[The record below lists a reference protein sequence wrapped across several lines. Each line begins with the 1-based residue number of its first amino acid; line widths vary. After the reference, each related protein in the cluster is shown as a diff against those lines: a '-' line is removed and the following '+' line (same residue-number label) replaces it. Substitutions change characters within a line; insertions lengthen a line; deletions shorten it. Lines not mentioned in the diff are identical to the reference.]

1 LTTHRPGPSVV
12 AIGGGHGLAATLAA
26 VRTYAGHVTAVVSVA
41 DDGGSS
47 GRLRRSLSIPAP
59 GDLRRCLVA
68 LADPDSLWARVFDYR
83 FGAGDLEGHALGNLI
98 IAGLSETT
106 GDFTRALKEA
116 ARLLGVAG
124 RVLPATTSPT
134 VLRASVDGAE
144 VVGEV
149 EVNTSAGSIA
159 SVSVVGPDGVE
170 TRAPDSVV
178 DAVAGADQVVI
189 GPGSLFTSVLAACVV
204 PGVCEALAARRGGR
218 VYVANLSPEHRETEG
233 MSLTQHLAALNDHG
247 VTVDVVVCDPTAFE
261 AAGGMGPVDDGA
273 GPVIVGDTE
282 VPVRL
287 VTAALAGPGGRAHNS
302 GQLAAVL
309 RALVDG

>member
-1 LTTHRPGPSVV
+1 VV

-26 VRTYAGHVTAVVSVA
+26 VRTYAGDVTAVVSVA

-47 GRLRRSLSIPAP
+47 GRLRQSLSIPAP
-59 GDLRRCLVA
+59 GDVRRCLVA
-68 LADPDSLWARVFDYR
+68 LADADSLWARVFDYR

-106 GDFTRALKEA
+106 GDFTRALGEA

-170 TRAPDSVV
+170 TRASDSVV

-204 PGVCEALAARRGGR
+204 PGVCEALAARSGGR
-218 VYVANLSPEHRETEG
+218 VYVANLAPEHRETEG

-247 VTVDVVVCDPTAFE
+247 VTVDVVVCDPKAFE

-273 GPVIVGDTE
+273 GPVIVGATE
-282 VPVRL
+282 VPVRV
-287 VTAALAGPGGRAHNS
+287 VTADLAGPGGRAHQP
-302 GQLAAVL
+302 GHLAVVL
-309 RALVDG
+309 RDLLPG